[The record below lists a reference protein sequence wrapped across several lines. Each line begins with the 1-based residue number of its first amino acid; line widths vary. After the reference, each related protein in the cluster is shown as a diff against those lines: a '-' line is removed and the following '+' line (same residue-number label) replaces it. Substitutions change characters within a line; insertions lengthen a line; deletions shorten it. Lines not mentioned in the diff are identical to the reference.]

1 MLNTFIEAIDNEV
14 ENLLNKK
21 TALLKLNLSIQ
32 EKEALKE
39 LANRDHL
46 IFSKA
51 DKVGATVIQ
60 DIDSYITEVTWQ
72 LEDSNFYNKW

>member
-21 TALLKLNLSIQ
+21 TALLKSNISIQ

-51 DKVGATVIQ
+51 DKVRATVIQ
-60 DIDSYITEVTWQ
+60 DIDSYITEVT
-72 LEDSNFYNKW
+72 

>member
-21 TALLKLNLSIQ
+21 TALLKSNISIQ

-51 DKVGATVIQ
+51 DKVRATVIQ